1 MSEEQTNYITERAK
15 AENAMLKKYSAMQKA
30 SEDRI
35 GCQKIYIDMT
45 GDIEAAFVLD
55 EIIYYTLPRDGHKS
69 GLRIWKGGYLWMAVR
84 RSEWW
89 ERKRLTERQADRAI
103 EKLIELNLITKSVH
117 KFNGQPTTHIRLNI
131 PEFFKNYAVQLE
143 KMVPSES
150 EIDSIIHDISE
161 LYEIMNWAEEDS
173 PSSKS
178 PNGKLPNGD
187 TESPN
192 GDTESPN
199 GDFINNHYTI
209 TTQSLSDLPENSKP
223 QKRGDLV
230 DGYLE
235 LSQSPGL
242 KRMAR
247 VDAILSYLAVEF
259 NVNTERKAWKE
270 FAKFAD
276 DRQQHLSQSV
286 EVFVKWLKSQPG
298 FDMNF
303 WSAQRMMEHWP
314 RAFAAKPS
322 QPQYQSVPERHGVPR
337 PTNLVPNIRRSN
349 D

>member
-1 MSEEQTNYITERAK
+1 MSEERENYITERAK
-15 AENAMLKKYSAMQKA
+15 AENAMLQKYAAMQKA

-69 GLRIWKGGYLWMAVR
+69 GLRIWKDGYLWMAVR

-117 KFNGQPTTHIRLNI
+117 RFNGQPTIHIRLNI
-131 PEFFKNYAVQLE
+131 PEFFKKYTEQLE
-143 KMVPSES
+143 KMSPSES
-150 EIDSIIHDISE
+150 ETDSIIHDISE
-161 LYEIMNWAEEDS
+161 LYEMMDWTKESE
-173 PSSKS
+173 S
-178 PNGKLPNGD
+178 PNGKLPNGKLPFGD

-209 TTQSLSDLPENSKP
+209 TTQSPTGLSLEKP

-230 DGYLE
+230 DGYLQ
-235 LSQSPGL
+235 LMHAPGL
-242 KRMAR
+242 KREAR
-247 VDAILSYLAVEF
+247 VDAILSYLAVQF
-259 NVNTERKAWKE
+259 GVNTETKRWRE

-276 DRQQHLSQSV
+276 ERQHYHGESV
-286 EVFVKWLKSQPG
+286 ETFVRWMKSQPG
-298 FDMNF
+298 FDMSY
-303 WSAQRMMEHWP
+303 WPPQRMMEHWP
-314 RAFAAKPS
+314 RAFAAQPQ
-322 QPQYQSVPERHGVPR
+322 QPQYEPVPERKGVPR
-337 PTNLVPNIRRSN
+337 PANLIPNIRRN
-349 D
+349 HD

>member
-1 MSEEQTNYITERAK
+1 MSEEQANYITERAK
-15 AENAMLKKYSAMQKA
+15 AENAMLKKYAAMQKA

-69 GLRIWKGGYLWMAVR
+69 GLRIWKDGYLWMAVR

-117 KFNGQPTTHIRLNI
+117 RFNGQPTIHIRLNI

-143 KMVPSES
+143 KMSPNEP
-150 EIDSIIHDISE
+150 ETDSIIHDISQ
-161 LYEIMNWAEEDS
+161 LYEMMDGIEEAA
-173 PSSKS
+173 S

-209 TTQSLSDLPENSKP
+209 TTQSLPELPVENSKP

-230 DGYLE
+230 DGYLQ
-235 LSQSPGL
+235 LMHAPSL
-242 KRMAR
+242 KRETR

-259 NVNTERKAWKE
+259 RVNTETKRWRE

-276 DRQQHLSQSV
+276 GRQQNGESV
-286 EVFVKWLKSQPG
+286 ETFVRWLKSQPG
-298 FDMNF
+298 FDMSY
-303 WSAQRMMEHWP
+303 WPAQRMMEHWP
-314 RAFAAKPS
+314 RAFAAQPQ
-322 QPQYQSVPERHGVPR
+322 QPQYEPVPERKGVPR
-337 PTNLVPNIRRSN
+337 PANLIPNIRRNN